1 MNDWDG
7 RAPITLARDAPVA
20 QAPSR
25 LARAQAERLELA
37 RDRINGLHKVQ
48 AVIFTRVDQMTRL
61 LVPIGFVPHL
71 VVKGLVAN
79 LNNLR
84 DR

>member
-25 LARAQAERLELA
+25 LARAQAQRLELA

-48 AVIFTRVDQMTRL
+48 PVIFARVNQTARL
-61 LVPIGFVPHL
+61 LVRIGFMPHL
-71 VVKGLVAN
+71 VIKRLVAN
-79 LNNLR
+79 LHYLR